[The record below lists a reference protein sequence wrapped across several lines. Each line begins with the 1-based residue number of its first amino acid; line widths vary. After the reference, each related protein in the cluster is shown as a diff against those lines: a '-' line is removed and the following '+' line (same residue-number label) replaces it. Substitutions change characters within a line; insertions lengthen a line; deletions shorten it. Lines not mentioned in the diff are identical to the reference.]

1 MTDPSPE
8 VPAEPPLVSP
18 PVGFR
23 GVPWQPI
30 DLVVGLSVVLAAWM
44 VQLLRPPW
52 LEELPALVRQSLAIG
67 LMGWLL
73 GFPFWAA
80 RRRCPGFTVRLPA
93 VRRLLQEALLAPLLF
108 PILWAVLIA
117 LLVLW
122 SRVSPEPP
130 RHPVMEAVSESRPTP
145 ALFALVMAAFTLVPV
160 VEEVFFRGFL
170 YNALRRRLPLRAAL
184 VGQAFVFGLLHSYS
198 IGYIIMASAIGL
210 VLGIVYEWRRTLFAP
225 IFLHAL
231 QNFVPSVIVVLAML
245 ANAATPRLGVVV
257 DPAAADC
264 RVAQVQPGS
273 PAEQLGI
280 QPGDIIT
287 ALDGTPIVKIQDLR
301 QELRKRKPG
310 DELTVEYSRD
320 GTTHKGVV
328 RLPDEP

>member
-1 MTDPSPE
+1 MTDSSPE
-8 VPAEPPLVSP
+8 VSAAPPLVSP
-18 PVGFR
+18 PAGFR
-23 GVPWQPI
+23 DVPWQPI
-30 DLVVGLSVVLAAWM
+30 DLAVGLSVVLAAWV

-52 LEELPALVRQSLAIG
+52 LEGLPAPTRLALGLG
-67 LMGWLL
+67 LMVWLL
-73 GFPFWAA
+73 GFPLWTA
-80 RRRCPGFTVRLPA
+80 RRRCPDLVVRLPA
-93 VRRLLQEALLAPLLF
+93 ARRVLQEALLAPLVY
-108 PILWAVLIA
+108 PVLWVGLIA
-117 LLVLW
+117 LLVFW
-122 SRVSPEPP
+122 SRISPEPP

-160 VEEVFFRGFL
+160 MEEVFFRGFL
-170 YNALRRRLPLRAAL
+170 YNALRCRLPLLASMVLQAL
-184 VGQAFVFGLLHSYS
+184 VFGLLHSYS
-198 IGYIIMASAIGL
+198 VGYIIMASAIGL
-210 VLGIVYEWRRTLFAP
+210 ALGIVYEWRRTLLAP

-273 PAEQLGI
+273 PAEQFGI
-280 QPGDIIT
+280 QPGDVIT

-310 DELTVEYSRD
+310 DEVTVEYSRD

-328 RLPDEP
+328 RLPEQE